1 MPFPF
6 YQTVASNLSLLA
18 NKKSFWWLMFAALL
32 FPFVIL
38 AMYNHPSA
46 DDYCYVVDAA
56 IRGFW
61 QSQWTTYQNWSG
73 RYISTFL
80 LVSSPLAIGSFLGY
94 QMISFLLLLLIVV
107 SCLFFVKVLLNK
119 KSFDFSV
126 VAVSFCMVLLYLF
139 KMPSVTEGFY
149 WLAGAITY
157 QLPNI
162 ATLTVVTLL
171 LTMRRTEKYYKWKL
185 SAAVFLSIMICG
197 GNETSMLEFVYILV
211 ALMAFEYTTTRSIPK
226 HYYLLLIVSLVAA
239 SIILLAPG
247 NAVRAAHFQGEKN
260 IVKALLMAATSGFHR
275 IEAWAFDV
283 VVLLIL
289 FLPFLRQLEI
299 SNTNERKIKPVV
311 LFLYPFFIAGI
322 LIGGYF
328 PAFWSIGF
336 EPPSRT
342 VNVLYFLFLASSFH
356 YAVLCVTYVKQKNGV
371 FITIPLFAQWVLFVL
386 LFRSMAPHT
395 HYHTAIMDLVSGRA
409 RTYNLEMEMRYLEV
423 KKHEH
428 EDVVFKPLT
437 AIPTSIFFTDIEA
450 EHPEDWKNLCTRDY
464 FHLKSLNLTKAKE

>member
-6 YQTVASNLSLLA
+6 YNATASKLSLLA
-18 NKKSFWWLMFAALL
+18 NKKSFWWGMLAALL
-32 FPFVIL
+32 LPFIILVI
-38 AMYNHPSA
+38 YNHPSA

-61 QSQWTTYQNWSG
+61 LSQWTTYQNWSG

-80 LVSSPLAIGSFLGY
+80 LVSNPLAIGSFLGY
-94 QMISFLLLLLIVV
+94 KMISFVLLLLTVI
-107 SCLFFVKVLLNK
+107 SSSFFVKALLNK
-119 KSFDFSV
+119 KTFDLSV
-126 VAVSFCMVLLYLF
+126 VAVSFSMVLLYLF
-139 KMPSVTEGFY
+139 KMPSLTEGFY

-162 ATLTVVTLL
+162 ATLTTVALL
-171 LTMRRTEKYYKWKL
+171 LTMRRAEKYYKWKVA
-185 SAAVFLSIMICG
+185 AAVFLCVMICG

-211 ALMAFEYTTTRSIPK
+211 ALMAFEYASTRSIPK

-239 SIILLAPG
+239 SAILLAPG
-247 NAVRAAHFQGEKN
+247 NAIRAAHFQGEKN
-260 IVKALLMAATSGFHR
+260 IFKALLLASTSGFHR
-275 IEAWAFDV
+275 IEDWFFDV
-283 VVLLIL
+283 LVLIIL
-289 FLPFLRQLEI
+289 FLPFLKQIEI
-299 SNTNERKIKPVV
+299 PGSEERKIKPLI
-311 LFLYPFFIAGI
+311 LFLYPVFIVGI

-371 FITIPLFAQWVLFVL
+371 FIAIPVFAQWLLFFL

-395 HYHTAIMDLVSGRA
+395 HYRTATLDLVSGRA
-409 RTYNLEMEMRYLEV
+409 KTYDLEMEMRYLQV
-423 KKHEH
+423 KEHEH

-437 AIPTSIFFTDIEA
+437 VIPTSIFFVDIEA

-464 FHLKSLNLTKAKE
+464 FHLKSLNLTKTTE